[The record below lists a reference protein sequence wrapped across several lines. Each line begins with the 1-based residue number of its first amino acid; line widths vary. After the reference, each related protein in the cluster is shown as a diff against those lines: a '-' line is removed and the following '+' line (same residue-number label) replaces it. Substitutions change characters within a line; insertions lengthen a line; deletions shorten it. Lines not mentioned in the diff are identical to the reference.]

1 MVTWT
6 VVTVMGNIIWADT
19 LNFQCYFCVI
29 IQGAIEMA
37 LNNNKDIR
45 PQNGNNKKYRRA
57 MK

>member
-37 LNNNKDIR
+37 LNNN
-45 PQNGNNKKYRRA
+45 
-57 MK
+57 MKETFARKTEIIKI